1 MQALRKMQDE
11 LNIRG
16 KELLTAEQ
24 TMKRLVE
31 EKISLE
37 QSIRRLD
44 RKHVEEVMS

>member
-44 RKHVEEVMS
+44 RKHAEEVMS